1 MPPSTVFWVVAP
13 PVVLLISTVIYFIR
27 TRERS

>member
-1 MPPSTVFWVVAP
+1 MPASTVFWVVAP
-13 PVVLLISTVIYFIR
+13 PVVLIVLTIIYYVL